1 MRTVKYKANEDVPG
15 YNAGDIFDVTLI
27 FEGCMGDGLILHPT
41 GGGVGCIEVVCQHE
55 DGYWVHDD
63 QGFVN
68 FDENTGQ
75 LETFLTAMKIMA

>member
-1 MRTVKYKANEDVPG
+1 MRTVKFKTLEDIPG
-15 YNAGDIFDVTLI
+15 HEAGDIFNVTLI

-41 GGGVGCIEVVCQHE
+41 GGGVGCIETVCDSGE
-55 DGYWVHDD
+55 GYWIHDD

-75 LETFLTAMKIMA
+75 LETFLTALKIMS